1 MLENLTLEMLG
12 ARTSDDKPVVID
24 FFADWCGPC
33 KLFAPIFKRVAAA
46 YEDRVDFAAVDA
58 DEQPELAAHFDV
70 SNFPTILAI
79 KDGEV
84 VYRSIN
90 ILNEPS
96 LKAVIENLLG

>member
-1 MLENLTLEMLG
+1 MLENLTIEMLG
-12 ARTSDDKPVVID
+12 NRGSDAKPVVID
-24 FFADWCGPC
+24 FSAEWCGPC

-46 YEDRVDFAAVDA
+46 YEDRVDFATVDVDA
-58 DEQPELAAHFDV
+58 QPELTTHFDV
-70 SNFPTILAI
+70 SNFPSILAI

-84 VYRSIN
+84 VYRSTG